1 MAFFRYLIIV
11 ALCCAGLSISACAQG
26 ELSSSARYA
35 AENVVVIEAASGEHK
50 FNVELADEPEEQR
63 IGLMY
68 RTELAADAG
77 MLFDFG
83 EPGHR
88 SMWMKNTLIS
98 LDMAFIDE
106 EGVIRRIAANTTP
119 RSLESIRSGAEVI
132 AVLEVN
138 GGTFARLNIEEGDRV
153 RHPIFQQSSEKTE

>member
-1 MAFFRYLIIV
+1 MRINAFLPKLVLVLTIV
-11 ALCCAGLSISACAQG
+11 LSGAACAGSDRG
-26 ELSSSARYA
+26 EQARRNTDTDTLVIYA
-35 AENVVVIEAASGEHK
+35 DTGEHR
-50 FNVELADEPEEQR
+50 FDIELADDDEER
-63 IGLMY
+63 RLGLMY
-68 RTELAADAG
+68 RTELADDAG

-83 EPGHR
+83 DPQPV

-119 RSLESIRSGAEVI
+119 RSLDSIPSGANVI

-138 GGTFARLNIEEGDRV
+138 GGLLERLGVEEGDKV
-153 RHPIFQQSSEKTE
+153 AHPIFQAD